1 MQIAILDYGVGNL
14 YSLSC
19 ALKKLKATPQ
29 IVTSPKGNFD
39 GIVLPGVGAFDTV
52 TKALGENRTR
62 ILDAAS
68 NGTPLLG
75 ICLGMQLMFEYSEEG
90 KGKGLSIFKG
100 GVKKL
105 PSKVKLPHMGWNLL
119 DKRGEPEIL
128 EGLSDKSWVYF
139 LHSFYP
145 DPKDKRIIAS
155 TTIHGKKF
163 TSTISHKNIFGT
175 QFHPEKSGGVGS
187 VILKNFLKTCK
198 K

>member
-19 ALKKLKATPQ
+19 ALRKLKATSQ
-29 IVTSPKGNFD
+29 ILTSLKGNFD
-39 GIVLPGVGAFDTV
+39 GVVLPGVGAFDAV
-52 TKALGENRTR
+52 TKTLGENRAW
-62 ILDAAS
+62 ILDAAKD
-68 NGTPLLG
+68 GTPILG
-75 ICLGMQLMFEYSEEG
+75 ICLGMQLMFESSEEG

-100 GVKKL
+100 SVKKL
-105 PSKVKLPHMGWNLL
+105 PSRVKLPHMGWNLL

-128 EGLSDKSWVYF
+128 EGVSDKSWVYF

-163 TSTISHKNIFGT
+163 TSTISYKNIFGT
-175 QFHPEKSGGVGS
+175 QFHPEKSGNVGS
-187 VILKNFLKTCK
+187 VILKNFLRTCK

>member
-19 ALKKLKATPQ
+19 ALKKLKVTPQ
-29 IVTSPKGNFD
+29 IVTSVKGNFD
-39 GIVLPGVGAFDTV
+39 GVVLPGVGAFDAV
-52 TKALGENRTR
+52 TKSLGGNRSR
-62 ILDAAS
+62 ILDVAES
-68 NGTPLLG
+68 GTPLLG
-75 ICLGMQLMFEYSEEG
+75 ICLGMQLMFESSEEG

-139 LHSFYP
+139 LHSFYS

-175 QFHPEKSGGVGS
+175 QFHPEKSGEVGS